1 MGAYDRAPMLPVAV
15 GFYDVSVAIH
25 VMAAIVAFGPLFAFP
40 LFISI
45 TERRDRLSLPVVL
58 RAVNRTERAIVVPVG
73 ALVGFTG
80 VYLAIDGPF
89 AFDDDLWMT
98 IGFVLYLLAFGALVL
113 VVEPMRAQAADEA
126 DRMLDEAEDEDE
138 EDLPLWDAYHARMRV
153 PNALMP
159 AIGIVLLFV
168 VYLMEVKPG

>member
-1 MGAYDRAPMLPVAV
+1 
-15 GFYDVSVAIH
+15 
-25 VMAAIVAFGPLFAFP
+25 MASIVAFGPLFAFP
-40 LFISI
+40 LFISV
-45 TERRDRLSLPVVL
+45 TERRDLLSLPVVL

-80 VYLAIDGPF
+80 VYQAIDGPY

-98 IGFVLYLLAFGALVL
+98 IGFVLYLLVFGALVL

-126 DRMLDEAEDEDE
+126 ERMLDDAEDEE
-138 EDLPLWDAYHARMRV
+138 EELPLSDAYHARMRV

-159 AIGIVLLFV
+159 AIGIVLLFI
-168 VYLMEVKPG
+168 VYLMEIKPG